1 MKFNILEEIYSL
13 FVKRY
18 YNINIPNMRPAFI
31 RYIDGYYPIS
41 LNSNRLIINLKKE
54 VQLMNAKQLVL
65 AQLDALNKEKQEI
78 VNKVIEAEKE
88 NIEILKAKAA
98 EEAEAL
104 YRKEVETKVA
114 DQYRIAENHLVKLL
128 ESLPDE
134 ETADIESN
142 IDPEEVSKEES
153 TDEEKPLI

>member
-1 MKFNILEEIYSL
+1 
-13 FVKRY
+13 
-18 YNINIPNMRPAFI
+18 
-31 RYIDGYYPIS
+31 
-41 LNSNRLIINLKKE
+41 
-54 VQLMNAKQLVL
+54 MNAKQLVL